1 MNKPGRI
8 EERTVVVA
16 KAAIVNVVVVSL
28 HANCFNSG
36 V

>member
-1 MNKPGRI
+1 MTTSAPEGSSDLR
-8 EERTVVVA
+8 VSA
-16 KAAIVNVVVVSL
+16 AAIVNVVVVSL